1 MRRVVILGRPNVGK
15 STLFNRLAGRKL
27 AIVHDQPGVTR
38 DRKIAACRAW
48 GQDFEIT
55 DTPGLED
62 AAEGS
67 LARAMT
73 GQALAA
79 FEGASAVIFVIDA
92 REGITATDRH
102 FADVARRSGLP
113 VVLAANK
120 AESRAAEAGL
130 TEAYALGFGEP
141 IPISAEH
148 GIGMP
153 DLFEALA
160 PHISEAPDAED
171 EDEIVDDGPHT
182 REEAEDAPIQI
193 AIVGRPNAGKS
204 TLMNRLLGED
214 RVLAGPQAGLT
225 RDAIMVQVELQGR
238 IVKLV
243 DTAGMR
249 KKAKVQESL
258 ERMSVGDTLTSIQ
271 YAHVVIVMID
281 ATQPLEKQDN
291 TIASLIEREGRAC
304 VLALNK
310 WDQITDRPELLLK
323 DIEQRLQDVAP
334 RMKGIPVIP
343 ISAES
348 GAGVERLLKSAFKMY
363 ALWNTRIPTAE
374 LNRWLEEATSR
385 HVPPLVKGRR
395 IKLRYVT
402 QAKTRPP
409 TFYFSVNTDGLPDS
423 YVQYLRTSLRETYK
437 LPGIPLRLTLRTG
450 KNPYAKR

>member
-15 STLFNRLAGRKL
+15 STLFNRLAGRRL

-38 DRKIAACRAW
+38 DRKIAVCRLSEM
-48 GQDFEIT
+48 DFEIT

-62 AAEGS
+62 AAPGS
-67 LARAMT
+67 LAQAMT
-73 GQALAA
+73 AQAMAA
-79 FEGASAVIFVIDA
+79 FEGASVLLFVMDA
-92 REGITATDRH
+92 RAGVTAEDRH
-102 FADVARRSGLP
+102 FASLARKSGLP

-120 AESRAAEAGL
+120 AESHATNAGVND
-130 TEAYALGFGEP
+130 AYGLGFGEP

-148 GIGMP
+148 GLGIP
-153 DLFEALA
+153 DLLDVLEPYLAEEKEPQEADGK
-160 PHISEAPDAED
+160 EGGEEKDAFL
-171 EDEIVDDGPHT
+171 
-182 REEAEDAPIQI
+182 QI

-214 RVLAGPQAGLT
+214 RVLAGPEAGIT
-225 RDAIMVQVELQGR
+225 RDAIMVEKELYGR
-238 IVKLV
+238 TVKLV

-258 ERMSVGDTLTSIQ
+258 ERLSVGDSLTAIQ

-291 TIASLIEREGRAC
+291 TIAALIEREGRAC
-304 VLALNK
+304 VLAVNK
-310 WDQITDRPELLLK
+310 WDKITDRPELLLRE
-323 DIEQRLQDVAP
+323 IGERLADVAP
-334 RMKGIPVIP
+334 KMKGIPVIP
-343 ISAES
+343 ISAAK
-348 GAGVERLLKSAFKMY
+348 GTGLDKLMKAAFKMY
-363 ALWNTRIPTAE
+363 DLWNTRIPTAE

-385 HVPPLVKGRR
+385 HMPPLVKGRR

-409 TFYFSVNTDGLPDS
+409 TFYFSVNTTGLPDS
-423 YVQYLRTSLRETYK
+423 YVQYLRSSLRETYK

-450 KNPYAKR
+450 KNPYI

>member
-15 STLFNRLAGRKL
+15 STLFNRLAGRRL

-38 DRKIAACRAW
+38 DRKIAVCRLSEM
-48 GQDFEIT
+48 DFEIT

-62 AAEGS
+62 AAPGS
-67 LARAMT
+67 LAQAMT
-73 GQALAA
+73 AQAMAA
-79 FEGASAVIFVIDA
+79 FEGASVLLFVMDA
-92 REGITATDRH
+92 RAGVTAEDRH
-102 FADVARRSGLP
+102 FASLARKSGLP

-120 AESRAAEAGL
+120 AESHATNAGVND
-130 TEAYALGFGEP
+130 AYGLGFGEP

-148 GIGMP
+148 GLGIP
-153 DLFEALA
+153 DLLDVLEPYLAEEKEPQEAVGK
-160 PHISEAPDAED
+160 EGGEEKDAFL
-171 EDEIVDDGPHT
+171 
-182 REEAEDAPIQI
+182 QI

-214 RVLAGPQAGLT
+214 RVLAGPEAGIT
-225 RDAIMVQVELQGR
+225 RDAIMVEKELYGR
-238 IVKLV
+238 TVKLV

-258 ERMSVGDTLTSIQ
+258 ERLSVGDSLTAIQ

-291 TIASLIEREGRAC
+291 TIAALIEREGRAC
-304 VLALNK
+304 VLAVNK
-310 WDQITDRPELLLK
+310 WDKITDRPELLLRE
-323 DIEQRLQDVAP
+323 IGERLADVAP
-334 RMKGIPVIP
+334 KMKGIPVIP
-343 ISAES
+343 ISAAK
-348 GAGVERLLKSAFKMY
+348 GTGLDKLMKAAFKMY
-363 ALWNTRIPTAE
+363 DLWNTRIPTAE

-385 HVPPLVKGRR
+385 HMPPLVKGRR

-409 TFYFSVNTDGLPDS
+409 TFYFSVNTTGLPDS
-423 YVQYLRTSLRETYK
+423 YVQYLRSSLRETYK

-450 KNPYAKR
+450 KNPYI